1 MLVLIAFV
9 IIQYRIPPVIQL
21 IGSSTAPVALGSTV
35 YSDPGAVARDNLDG
49 DLTYKIVTT
58 GKVLTNKVGTYI
70 LKYSVSDVSGNKS
83 SITRTVNV
91 VPRLVATS
99 IPQFVTQLL
108 IPWAMPKSVDPNPT
122 PNTDYYEIAMR
133 QFNQQILPTTFGKTT
148 VWGYGSTI
156 PDSVFNAPSLTIEAT
171 ANKPVRVKWI
181 NDLRDA
187 NGNYLPHL
195 LPVDQT
201 LDWAN
206 PAMAPMT
213 SMTSMAPMEAV
224 KSPLSYT
231 GPVPM
236 VTHVHGAHVVQ
247 ESDGNPEAWFL
258 PDAKNI
264 PVSYMKTGMNY
275 DTFKLTAKSGTSWT
289 PGNAVFD
296 YTNDQRDATIWY
308 HDHAM
313 GMTRNNVYAGPAGF
327 FLIRGNPLDKLTTT
341 TSVPAVLPGKALLT
355 QPTAQEVSS
364 GSVYEI
370 PIALQDRSF
379 NSDGSLYY
387 PDSRANFDDYRG
399 SYSPQSDIAPI
410 WNPETFGDTIIANG
424 NTWPTQ
430 NVQPKRYRLR
440 FLNGAQA
447 RTFILKF
454 SNNLSFTQ
462 IGAEQ
467 GFLKA
472 PTVLPQLLIAPAERA
487 DVIVDFT
494 GIAPGTNIIL
504 NNIGPDMPYNGEDQE
519 PSNPLTTGKVMQFKV
534 IASDGKL
541 DTSTPPAQLLL
552 PTIQEAAPVNVTR
565 KVSLNEMTSMNP
577 NSMGI
582 GPQSAMLGT
591 VVTSDEGVPSGVPQ
605 TFMAPITE
613 NIKLNNTEV
622 WEIYNFTVDA
632 HPIHLHLIGFE
643 VINRQVFNPITGV
656 LGAISPPNSWE
667 NGPKDTVLALPG
679 QITRIKAKFD
689 IAGLYMWHCHIL
701 EHEDNEMM
709 RPYLVK

>member
-1 MLVLIAFV
+1 M
-9 IIQYRIPPVIQL
+9 
-21 IGSSTAPVALGSTV
+21 
-35 YSDPGAVARDNLDG
+35 
-49 DLTYKIVTT
+49 
-58 GKVLTNKVGTYI
+58 
-70 LKYSVSDVSGNKS
+70 
-83 SITRTVNV
+83 
-91 VPRLVATS
+91 
-99 IPQFVTQLL
+99 
-108 IPWAMPKSVDPNPT
+108 
-122 PNTDYYEIAMR
+122 
-133 QFNQQILPTTFGKTT
+133 
-148 VWGYGSTI
+148 
-156 PDSVFNAPSLTIEAT
+156 
-171 ANKPVRVKWI
+171 
-181 NDLRDA
+181 
-187 NGNYLPHL
+187 
-195 LPVDQT
+195 
-201 LDWAN
+201 
-206 PAMAPMT
+206 
-213 SMTSMAPMEAV
+213 
-224 KSPLSYT
+224 
-231 GPVPM
+231 
-236 VTHVHGAHVVQ
+236 
-247 ESDGNPEAWFL
+247 
-258 PDAKNI
+258 
-264 PVSYMKTGMNY
+264 
-275 DTFKLTAKSGTSWT
+275 
-289 PGNAVFD
+289 
-296 YTNDQRDATIWY
+296 
-308 HDHAM
+308 
-313 GMTRNNVYAGPAGF
+313 
-327 FLIRGNPLDKLTTT
+327 
-341 TSVPAVLPGKALLT
+341 PGKALLT

-387 PDSRANFDDYRG
+387 PDSRANFDDYQG
-399 SYSPQSDIAPI
+399 PYSPKSDIAPI

-472 PTVLPQLLIAPAERA
+472 PTVIPQLLIAPSERA

-504 NNIGPDMPYNGEDQE
+504 NNIGPDMPYNGNVQE

-541 DTSTPPAQLLL
+541 DASTPPAQLLL
-552 PTIQEAAPVNVTR
+552 PTIQESAPVNVTR

-591 VVTSDEGVPSGVPQ
+591 VVTSDKGVPSGVPK

-667 NGPKDTVLALPG
+667 NGPKDTVITLPG